1 MLEMV
6 KSKRDGN
13 AMLAARNSSVY
24 QGCYYVAY
32 TFRSIDLFL
41 QYVFFFCVCVLSLAL
56 LCFGHFQAKSS
67 QVLSGLSGRVNTAL
81 SIVFTAERVK
91 GSLHLTERPQNTS

>member
-41 QYVFFFCVCVLSLAL
+41 QSVFFICVCVLSLAL
-56 LCFGHFQAKSS
+56 LCFGHFQAKPSS
-67 QVLSGLSGRVNTAL
+67 VRPVWQGQHSF
-81 SIVFTAERVK
+81 IH
-91 GSLHLTERPQNTS
+91 SLYSRAS